1 MRAHKDIFAGVIR
14 KFVPR
19 CGTPGRLVLEALR
32 DLCEPLRGENARD
45 EVEVDGLIGT
55 ASTRAAVRD
64 PIRPLDQ
71 KQARLACI
79 DLFREFEAA
88 RLGALIVGRRRHR
101 TRFRFS
107 SRSPDEGATA
117 LWEALIEPD
126 HMLGRAVS
134 DPDEKPTSTGQER
147 PRKDDIVSRLKSHS
161 EDFRR
166 LGVSM
171 PEGKDAI
178 MAVVRQDAGDA
189 QLTFTDAMSKTSTR
203 YRAALFGSIA
213 RDDARPDSDVDL
225 LAAFDS
231 GVTSEA
237 FFDTKFFL
245 EDLLGRRVDLVTEA
259 ALRDRV
265 RSAIEPELIRVA

>member
-1 MRAHKDIFAGVIR
+1 VRAHKDIFAGVIR

-19 CGTPGRLVLEALR
+19 YGTPGRLVLEALR

-166 LGVSM
+166 LGVS
-171 PEGKDAI
+171 
-178 MAVVRQDAGDA
+178 R
-189 QLTFTDAMSKTSTR
+189 L
-203 YRAALFGSIA
+203 ALFGSIA